1 MPKSKLL
8 ALYLRALKPNIK
20 FLQAG
25 KLSKDFVMSKFKQ
38 IFLYVCVALFALG
51 AGSFL
56 RSVLTESYQV
66 ELSSAESQQ
75 GAKAILEANLPD
87 IHGENQAVSQW
98 SGKVLVVN
106 FWATWCTPCQEE
118 IPEFVE
124 AQEKYRE
131 QGLVFVGIALDQADK
146 VKMFSQEFGINY
158 PVLVGSMDAWSL
170 AAAAGNRMSVL
181 PYTVVINRS
190 GEIAETY
197 VGRVNLKKLE
207 KLVIPLL
214 KENVQAQPAEKA
226 S

>member
-1 MPKSKLL
+1 
-8 ALYLRALKPNIK
+8 
-20 FLQAG
+20 
-25 KLSKDFVMSKFKQ
+25 MSKVKQ
-38 IFLYVCVALFALG
+38 IFLYVCVAIFALA

-56 RSVLTESYQV
+56 RSVLIEAQQTQ
-66 ELSSAESQQ
+66 LSGEESQQ
-75 GAKAILEANLPD
+75 GAKAILAASLPD

-98 SGKVLVVN
+98 LGKVMVVN

-124 AQEKYRE
+124 AQQKYRD
-131 QGLVFVGIALDQADK
+131 QGLVFIGIALDQADK

-158 PVLVGSMDAWSL
+158 PVLVGSLNSWSL
-170 AAAAGNRMSVL
+170 AQAAGNRLSVL

-190 GEIAETY
+190 GEIVETY

-214 KENVQAQPAEKA
+214 KENPQAQPTEKA
-226 S
+226 G